1 MNATTTAMKIGRG
14 ELPVGAVIM
23 QTAIADANREANN
36 QTIAS
41 QTDVI
46 TDVVTKDELPPV
58 SVIPLNPSRF
68 YSVEEIAKIVGL
80 SNSWVYQKV
89 SALKPL
95 VKGKQGHKLLYGF
108 DFVQSLLTQQSTKDA
123 RVEPEEHADAH
134 GTVIDRLIAIEHYIS
149 KLHEREQKLIE
160 LDNELQRM
168 KKLLGA

>member
-14 ELPVGAVIM
+14 ELPVDAVIM
-23 QTAIADANREANN
+23 QTAIADANRDANN
-36 QTIAS
+36 QTITS
-41 QTDVI
+41 QSDLI
-46 TDVVTKDELPPV
+46 TKSELPPSGV
-58 SVIPLNPSRF
+58 VPLNPSRL
-68 YSVEEIAKIVGL
+68 YSVEDIAKIVGL
-80 SNSWVYQKV
+80 SNSWVYAQV
-89 SALKPL
+89 SSKKPL
-95 VKGKQGHKLLYGF
+95 VKGKSGHKLLYGF